1 MASSA
6 CQLEG
11 RTPSPGRPSEA
22 GGTMPWRGT
31 MPRGSW
37 AAWAAWA
44 AWVALAGRVGAP
56 TPWAFRD
63 AGRADGCGPKGR
75 CLSNRLVRG
84 RKWREGGRHY
94 GAGEVARGT
103 RKREAAGREGE
114 RVAWERAAHLQGV
127 DKGCR
132 PRATRRVPRK
142 RAAQLGRGKSENG
155 AWRQGRG
162 SSKEMASTKG
172 RGESRGNALG
182 AGHRHR
188 TQPEST
194 PLVYT
199 PIGAHRHRRAAAER
213 SGDGSEAGR

>member
-1 MASSA
+1 MGSMASSA

-11 RTPSPGRPSEA
+11 RTPSPRGPSEA

-37 AAWAAWA
+37 AAWAAW
-44 AWVALAGRVGAP
+44 VALAGRVGAP
-56 TPWAFRD
+56 NLWAFRD
-63 AGRADGCGPKGR
+63 AGRADGWGPKGR

-84 RKWREGGRHY
+84 REWREGGRHY

-142 RAAQLGRGKSENG
+142 RAAQLGRGRSKNG

-172 RGESRGNALG
+172 RGESRGNALRT
-182 AGHRHR
+182 GHLFRTRVHTPCLHPHR
-188 TQPEST
+188 CAPS
-194 PLVYT
+194 P
-199 PIGAHRHRRAAAER
+199 PCHRREVR
-213 SGDGSEAGR
+213 RRE

>member
-1 MASSA
+1 MGSMASSA

-11 RTPSPGRPSEA
+11 RTPSPRGPSEA

-31 MPRGSW
+31 MPRGS
-37 AAWAAWA
+37 WAAWA

-63 AGRADGCGPKGR
+63 AGRADGWGPKGR

-142 RAAQLGRGKSENG
+142 RAAQLGRGRSKNG

-172 RGESRGNALG
+172 RGESRGNALRT
-182 AGHRHR
+182 GHLFRTRVHTPCLHPHR
-188 TQPEST
+188 CAPS
-194 PLVYT
+194 P
-199 PIGAHRHRRAAAER
+199 PCHRREVR
-213 SGDGSEAGR
+213 RRE

>member
-31 MPRGSW
+31 MPRGS
-37 AAWAAWA
+37 WAAWA

-142 RAAQLGRGKSENG
+142 RAAQLGRGRSKNG

-172 RGESRGNALG
+172 RGESRGNALRT
-182 AGHRHR
+182 GHLFRTRVHTPCLHPHR
-188 TQPEST
+188 CAPS
-194 PLVYT
+194 P
-199 PIGAHRHRRAAAER
+199 PCHRREVR
-213 SGDGSEAGR
+213 RRE

>member
-1 MASSA
+1 MGSMASSA
-6 CQLEG
+6 CQLER
-11 RTPSPGRPSEA
+11 RTPSPRGPSEA

-37 AAWAAWA
+37 AAWAAW
-44 AWVALAGRVGAP
+44 VALPGRVGAA

-84 RKWREGGRHY
+84 REWREGGRHY

-142 RAAQLGRGKSENG
+142 RAAQLGRGRSKNG

-172 RGESRGNALG
+172 RGESRGNALRT
-182 AGHRHR
+182 GHLFRTRVHTPCLHPHR
-188 TQPEST
+188 CAPS
-194 PLVYT
+194 P
-199 PIGAHRHRRAAAER
+199 PCHRREVR
-213 SGDGSEAGR
+213 RRE

>member
-1 MASSA
+1 MGSMASSA

-11 RTPSPGRPSEA
+11 RTPSPRGPSEA

-31 MPRGSW
+31 MPRGS
-37 AAWAAWA
+37 WAAWA

-142 RAAQLGRGKSENG
+142 RAAQLGRGRSKNG

-172 RGESRGNALG
+172 RGESRGNALRT
-182 AGHRHR
+182 GHLFRTRVHTPCLHPHR
-188 TQPEST
+188 CAPS
-194 PLVYT
+194 P
-199 PIGAHRHRRAAAER
+199 PCHRREVR
-213 SGDGSEAGR
+213 RRE

>member
-1 MASSA
+1 M
-6 CQLEG
+6 LW
-11 RTPSPGRPSEA
+11 
-22 GGTMPWRGT
+22 GGTMH
-31 MPRGSW
+31 RGSW
-37 AAWAAWA
+37 AAWAAW
-44 AWVALAGRVGAP
+44 VVLAGRVGAP
-56 TPWAFRD
+56 NLWAFRD

-142 RAAQLGRGKSENG
+142 RAAQLGRGRSKNG

-172 RGESRGNALG
+172 RGESRGNALRT
-182 AGHRHR
+182 GHLFR
-188 TQPEST
+188 TPGPHPLST
-194 PLVYT
+194 P
-199 PIGAHRHRRAAAER
+199 P
-213 SGDGSEAGR
+213 

>member
-1 MASSA
+1 MGSMASSA
-6 CQLEG
+6 CQLER
-11 RTPSPGRPSEA
+11 RTPSPRGPSEA

-37 AAWAAWA
+37 AAWAAW
-44 AWVALAGRVGAP
+44 VALAGRVGAA

-63 AGRADGCGPKGR
+63 AGRADGWGPKGR

-132 PRATRRVPRK
+132 PRATRSVPRK
-142 RAAQLGRGKSENG
+142 RAAQLGRGRSKNG

-172 RGESRGNALG
+172 RGESRGTALRT
-182 AGHRHR
+182 GHLFRTRVHTPCLHPHR
-188 TQPEST
+188 CAPS
-194 PLVYT
+194 P
-199 PIGAHRHRRAAAER
+199 PCHRREVR
-213 SGDGSEAGR
+213 RRE

>member
-1 MASSA
+1 MGSMASSA
-6 CQLEG
+6 CQLER
-11 RTPSPGRPSEA
+11 RTPSPRGPSEA

-37 AAWAAWA
+37 AAWAAW
-44 AWVALAGRVGAP
+44 VALAGRVGAA

-84 RKWREGGRHY
+84 REWREGGRHY

-142 RAAQLGRGKSENG
+142 RAAQLGRGRSKNG

-172 RGESRGNALG
+172 RGESRGNALRT
-182 AGHRHR
+182 GHLFRTRVHTPCLHPHR
-188 TQPEST
+188 CAPS
-194 PLVYT
+194 P
-199 PIGAHRHRRAAAER
+199 PCHRREVR
-213 SGDGSEAGR
+213 RRE

>member
-1 MASSA
+1 MGSMASSA

-22 GGTMPWRGT
+22 GGTMPWRVT

-37 AAWAAWA
+37 AAWAAWM
-44 AWVALAGRVGAP
+44 ALAGRVGAP

-63 AGRADGCGPKGR
+63 AGRADGWGPKGR

-142 RAAQLGRGKSENG
+142 RAAPSHSPPTASALEQLPTAPGERAGAPVTPGVISEYKRSFCSNSLGEPNMTTCVSSMIPNG
-155 AWRQGRG
+155 EYAD
-162 SSKEMASTKG
+162 AS
-172 RGESRGNALG
+172 R
-182 AGHRHR
+182 
-188 TQPEST
+188 
-194 PLVYT
+194 
-199 PIGAHRHRRAAAER
+199 
-213 SGDGSEAGR
+213 

>member
-1 MASSA
+1 MGSMASSA
-6 CQLEG
+6 CQLER
-11 RTPSPGRPSEA
+11 RTPSPRGPSEA

-37 AAWAAWA
+37 AAWAAW
-44 AWVALAGRVGAP
+44 VALAGRVGAA

-63 AGRADGCGPKGR
+63 AGRADGWGPKGR

-142 RAAQLGRGKSENG
+142 RAAQLGRGRSKNG

-172 RGESRGNALG
+172 RGESRGNALRT
-182 AGHRHR
+182 GHLFR
-188 TQPEST
+188 TPGPHPLST
-194 PLVYT
+194 PT
-199 PIGAHRHRRAAAER
+199 
-213 SGDGSEAGR
+213 